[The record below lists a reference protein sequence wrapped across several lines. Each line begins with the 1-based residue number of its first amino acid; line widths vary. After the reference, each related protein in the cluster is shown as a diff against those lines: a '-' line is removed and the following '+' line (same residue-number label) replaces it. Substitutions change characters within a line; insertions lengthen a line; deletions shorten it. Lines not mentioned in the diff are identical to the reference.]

1 MTFSFAPLIACAT
14 CVQTSQNDT
23 TDAVGW
29 SIFFLLG
36 VILLMLGTVV
46 FFIVRLARRSA
57 AALDPEFQEES
68 GPVVRSASAEPLAT
82 GIPAVA
88 SR

>member
-1 MTFSFAPLIACAT
+1 MSFSFAPLIACAT

-29 SIFFLLG
+29 AIFFLLG
-36 VILLMLGTVV
+36 VILLMLGAVV
-46 FFIVRLARRSA
+46 FFIVRVARRSA
-57 AALDPEFQEES
+57 AALDPEFRDVE
-68 GPVVRSASAEPLAT
+68 PAPASASAIT
-82 GIPAVA
+82 VVPAIA